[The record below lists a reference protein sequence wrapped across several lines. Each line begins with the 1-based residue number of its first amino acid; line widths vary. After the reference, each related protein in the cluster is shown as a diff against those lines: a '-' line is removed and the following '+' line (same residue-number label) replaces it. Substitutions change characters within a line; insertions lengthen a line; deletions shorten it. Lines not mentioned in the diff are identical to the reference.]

1 MNYDNLK
8 VLFIKDF
15 YFKLPDDFNGGLSDA
30 LRLYADYHDEVKNT
44 DKHKIEDGEKLSEDD
59 VSIWYHFLDS
69 IEKGQK
75 MTGCLSISECKYDKD
90 DGVNKMKAMKDFDT
104 K

>member
-1 MNYDNLK
+1 MNYENLK

-15 YFKLPDDFNGGLSDA
+15 YFKLPEDFNGGLDA
-30 LRLYADYHDEVKNT
+30 LRLYVDYHDEVKNT
-44 DKHKIEDGEKLSEDD
+44 DKHEIEDGDKLSDGD
-59 VSIWYHFLDS
+59 VSVWYRFLDA

-75 MTGCLSISECKYDKD
+75 MTGCLSISECKMDED
-90 DGVNKMKAMKDFDT
+90 DGVYKMKAMKDFDT